1 MPAVGEKIMPTLTE
15 NATALALGL
24 AVKHISKEPTLADA
38 EVFLVGRP
46 HLWSGWES
54 ASESV
59 RDQIITLIKYRP
71 VDLNQTGRFLEEAGR
86 IIFEGGAPFRLA
98 GADLL
103 PDQIT
108 QPPLKETDV
117 YYFQAGFDLDGLI
130 DEKLCA
136 IRTEPTTASSTKW
149 PGEGQ
154 ILLRETQADGYR
166 TFVISEAQRSR
177 LVLDDTALPL
187 LEAPDTPVF
196 SWAKASLYEIAC
208 ALDEAGSDPANH
220 LHQSHRSSL
229 NSIVRNDCCVE
240 ARAGT
245 FYRVNAP
252 TGTGKTVVMQLMGV
266 QSALQGHRVVIAMP
280 NLTDVRNMV
289 EALKRAMSIVAPHLK
304 VAPLHSQRRI
314 AKAGDYYLARGRE
327 DHPYD
332 YRCLLDPCATD
343 GSVSSRDE
351 EPCFNLQLPGER
363 RGRETFKRIRSCPFL
378 NQCGK
383 RTMLEQALA
392 ADIVVVNHH
401 ALISGTTR
409 IAVEGGGGES
419 RSLLELLLRSASLFM
434 VDEIDGLLLSAIDT
448 SVFELPLSNHIEH
461 SSLAELHMEIFGRDT
476 IADVDASTLYRAQRA
491 CNAVILHTT
500 RLLQLALKHL
510 TWPERETVWERAEDQ
525 MIAECLGGDPSVLD
539 GICGYGN
546 QPIPPHLAP
555 LRELLQAF
563 EHNDPLPSPTEV
575 VVSIG
580 KLLETLA
587 KQRKLG
593 LRLNDKKNEK
603 NEKRLEKLKS
613 SLVIRT
619 SLHFIEDSLRTLYA
633 DVPILARAKVA
644 AALKVQQDLSGSAPF
659 SPTPLGPLQR
669 VVYGFKRKQE
679 GFGTW
684 SLQVVAMSGDP
695 HRTLQYL
702 PNLTSKIHAGVNR
715 TFIGFSA
722 TAFFPGASCFD
733 LNAKT
738 LIDVP
743 DAKGNIRF
751 ENVNVSVHVS
761 GAPLDSR
768 LLHVRDLAYELWPWL
783 TSRLAALEQDEM
795 TRPRARL
802 LLVTGSDAEAE
813 QLASTLHEVS
823 GGQRKVAWIRG
834 GKKADRQARLPL
846 ANKLTYDDLVEFA
859 DGPNADVQLLVSS
872 IYPMARG
879 HNIVTS
885 DGMSALGGVV
895 VCVRP
900 LPSSD
905 QTGNNLAHLCYSV
918 GESIE
923 PSATPGL
930 ALLKERAMANR
941 ILNGIRLA
949 PPYFYSQPKAIRF
962 YTIMN
967 VLVTLTQL
975 VGRARRGGT
984 PVTCYLADA
993 AFFDSRYT
1001 WAMLLDR
1008 TIQKLKLDGHWREF
1022 STHHAGLVEAM
1033 TLYIE
1038 AAGPQ
1043 ATAGTQETEGLP
1055 DDDFPED

>member
-1 MPAVGEKIMPTLTE
+1 MLALGEKTMPTLTE

-24 AVKHISKEPTLADA
+24 AIKHISKEPTLADA

-54 ASESV
+54 ASERV

-86 IIFEGGAPFRLA
+86 IIFGGGAPFRVA
-98 GADLL
+98 AADLL
-103 PDQIT
+103 SDQ
-108 QPPLKETDV
+108 QAPPRLKETDV
-117 YYFQAGFDLDGLI
+117 YYFQVGFDLDGLI
-130 DEKLCA
+130 EEKLCA
-136 IRTEPTTASSTKW
+136 IKTESTAPSCTKW
-149 PGEGQ
+149 PTEGQ
-154 ILLRETQADGYR
+154 ILLRETHSDGYR

-177 LVLDDTALPL
+177 LVLDDTRLPL
-187 LEAPDTPVF
+187 VEASDVATF
-196 SWAKASLYEIAC
+196 SWEKASLYEIAS
-208 ALDEAGSDPANH
+208 ALDQAGCDPANH
-220 LHQSHRSSL
+220 LHESHRSSL
-229 NSIVRNDCCVE
+229 NAIVRNDGCVE
-240 ARAGT
+240 AHSGK

-252 TGTGKTVVMQLMGV
+252 TGTGKTVVMQLMGIHT
-266 QSALQGHRVVIAMP
+266 ALQCHRVVIAVP

-289 EALKRAMSIVAPHLK
+289 EALKRSVRIVAPHLK
-304 VAPLHSQRRI
+304 IAPLHSQRRI
-314 AKAGDYYLARGRE
+314 AKAGDYYFARARE

-332 YRCLLDPCATD
+332 YRCLLDACATD
-343 GSVSSRDE
+343 GSVSPRDE

-409 IAVEGGGGES
+409 IATEGGGGES

-461 SSLAELHMEIFGRDT
+461 SSLAELHMEIFGRDS
-476 IADVDASTLYRAQRA
+476 IPDVDASTLYRAQRA

-510 TWPERETVWERAEDQ
+510 TWPDRETVWERAEDQ
-525 MIAECLGGDPSVLD
+525 MIADYLGVDPLVLD
-539 GICGYGN
+539 GVCGYGE
-546 QPIPPHLAP
+546 QAIPPHLAP

-563 EHNDPLPSPTEV
+563 SHNDPLPSPVEV
-575 VVSIG
+575 VVNIG
-580 KLLETLA
+580 ALLSTLA
-587 KQRKLG
+587 KRKNLG
-593 LRLNDKKNEK
+593 QRLNDKKLE
-603 NEKRLEKLKS
+603 RLRS

-619 SLHFIEDSLRTLYA
+619 SLHFIESSLRTLYA
-633 DVPILARAKVA
+633 DVPVLARAKVA
-644 AALKVQQDLSGSAPF
+644 AALRVQQDLSGSAPF

-669 VVYGFKRKQE
+669 VVYGFKRKQD
-679 GFGTW
+679 GRDTW

-761 GAPLDSR
+761 GASLDSR
-768 LLHVRDLAYELWPWL
+768 LIHVRDLAYELWPWL
-783 TSRLAALEQDEM
+783 TSRLAALEQDDS
-795 TRPRARL
+795 TCHRARL

-813 QLASTLHEVS
+813 QLASTLYEIS
-823 GGQRKVAWIRG
+823 AGQCKVAWIRG
-834 GKKADRQARLPL
+834 GKKADRQERLPL

-859 DGPNADVQLLVSS
+859 DGPNADVQLMVSS

-879 HNIVTS
+879 HNIVTR
-885 DGMSALGGVV
+885 DGKSALGGVV

-905 QTGNNLAHLCYSV
+905 QPGNNLAHLCYSV
-918 GESIE
+918 GESVE
-923 PSATPGL
+923 ASPSPGL

-949 PPYFYSQPKAIRF
+949 PPYFYSQPKGIRF
-962 YTIMN
+962 FTIMN

-1001 WAMLLDR
+1001 WAMLLNR
-1008 TIQKLKLDGHWREF
+1008 TIEKLKQDGHWSEF

>member
-1 MPAVGEKIMPTLTE
+1 MSTLTE
-15 NATALALGL
+15 NATALALAL
-24 AVKHISKEPTLADA
+24 ALKHISKEPTLADA

-46 HLWSGWES
+46 HLWSGWE
-54 ASESV
+54 AAPQAV
-59 RDQIITLIKYRP
+59 RDQITTLIKYRP
-71 VDLNQTGRFLEEAGR
+71 VDLNQTGRFLVEAAGV
-86 IIFEGGAPFRLA
+86 IGGGGPFRVA
-98 GADLL
+98 GADLVS
-103 PDQIT
+103 DQDT
-108 QPPLKETDV
+108 PPRLKETDV
-117 YYFQAGFDLDGLI
+117 YYFESGFDLDGLI
-130 DEKLCA
+130 DEKLSA
-136 IRTEPTTASSTKW
+136 VRVDPATAPCTKW
-149 PGEGQ
+149 PAEGNIQ
-154 ILLRETQADGYR
+154 LRETQSDGHR
-166 TFVISEAQRSR
+166 TFLISESQRSR
-177 LVLDDTALPL
+177 LMLDDAPLPL
-187 LEAPDTPVF
+187 VEAPDVATF
-196 SWAKASLYEIAC
+196 SWEKASLYEIAT
-208 ALDEAGSDPANH
+208 ALDQAGCDPANH

-229 NSIVRNDCCVE
+229 DAIVPNQGRVE
-240 ARAGT
+240 AHAGS

-252 TGTGKTVVMQLMGV
+252 TGTGKTVAMVMMGIH
-266 QSALQGHRVVIAMP
+266 SALQGHRVVIAVP

-289 EALKRAMSIVAPHLK
+289 EALKRSVHIVAPHLK

-314 AKAGDYYLARGRE
+314 AKAGDYYLTRGRE

-332 YRCLLDPCATD
+332 YRCLLDACATD
-343 GSVSSRDE
+343 ASVSPRDE

-363 RGRETFKRIRSCPFL
+363 KGRETFKRIRSCPLL

-383 RTMLEQALA
+383 RTMLEQALG

-419 RSLLELLLRSASLFM
+419 RSLLELLIRSASLFM

-461 SSLAELHMEIFGRDT
+461 SSLAELHMEIFGRDS
-476 IADVDASTLYRAQRA
+476 IPDVDASTLYRAQRA

-500 RLLQLALKHL
+500 RLLQLALKHV
-510 TWPERETVWERAEDQ
+510 TWPDRETVWERAEDQ
-525 MIAECLGGDPSVLD
+525 MIADYLGVDPSILD
-539 GICGYGN
+539 GVCGYGD
-546 QPIPPHLAP
+546 QPIPQHLAP

-563 EHNDPLPSPTEV
+563 SHNDPLPSPTEV

-580 KLLETLA
+580 ALLGSLA
-587 KQRKLG
+587 GRKKLG
-593 LRLNDKKNEK
+593 PNLNARKNDNKKDKK
-603 NEKRLEKLKS
+603 LEKLKS

-619 SLHFIEDSLRTLYA
+619 SLHFIESSLRTLYS
-633 DVPILARAKVA
+633 DVPVLARAKVT
-644 AALKVQQDLSGSAPF
+644 AALRVQQDLSGSAPF

-679 GFGTW
+679 GRDTW

-702 PNLTSKIHAGVNR
+702 PNMVSKIHAGVNR

-768 LLHVRDLAYELWPWL
+768 LLHVKDLAYELWEWL
-783 TSRLAALEQDEM
+783 TARLAALEDDAN
-795 TRPRARL
+795 TRHRARL

-813 QLASTLHEVS
+813 QLASTLHEIS

-834 GKKADRQARLPL
+834 GKKTDRQERLPL
-846 ANKLTYDDLVEFA
+846 ANKLSYDDLVEFA

-885 DGMSALGGVV
+885 KGISALGGVV

-905 QTGNNLAHLCYSV
+905 QPANNLGHLCYRV
-918 GESIE
+918 GESVKAS
-923 PSATPGL
+923 PTPGL
-930 ALLKERAMANR
+930 ALLEERAMANR

-949 PPYFYSQPKAIRF
+949 PPYFYSQPRDIRF
-962 YTIMN
+962 FTIMN

-1008 TIQKLKLDGHWREF
+1008 TIEKLKQDGHWGEF

-1038 AAGPQ
+1038 AAG
-1043 ATAGTQETEGLP
+1043 ARAGADTEDTRGLH

>member
-1 MPAVGEKIMPTLTE
+1 MPTLTE
-15 NATALALGL
+15 NAAALALGL
-24 AVKHISKEPTLADA
+24 AIKYISKEPTLADA

-46 HLWSGWES
+46 HLWMGWEG
-54 ASESV
+54 ASEKV
-59 RDQIITLIKYRP
+59 RVQIITLIKYRP

-86 IIFEGGAPFRLA
+86 IMFGGGAPFRVA
-98 GADLL
+98 GDDLL
-103 PDQIT
+103 TELGTTPR
-108 QPPLKETDV
+108 LKETDV
-117 YYFQAGFDLDGLI
+117 YYLQPGFDLDGLI
-130 DEKLCA
+130 EEKLCA
-136 IRTEPTTASSTKW
+136 VKSDPPLSSCNKW
-149 PGEGQ
+149 PAEGQ
-154 ILLRETQADGYR
+154 ILLRETQSDGYR
-166 TFVISEAQRSR
+166 TFVISEEQRSR
-177 LVLDDTALPL
+177 LVLDDTPLPL
-187 LEAPDTPVF
+187 LEAPNTPIF
-196 SWAKASLYEIAC
+196 SWEKASLHEIAR
-208 ALDEAGSDPANH
+208 ALDEAGRDPNNH
-220 LHQSHRSSL
+220 LHQSHCSSL
-229 NSIVRNDCCVE
+229 NSIVRNDGCVE
-240 ARAGT
+240 AQAGK
-245 FYRVNAP
+245 FHRVNAP
-252 TGTGKTVVMQLMGV
+252 TGTGKTVVMELMGIHT
-266 QSALQGHRVVIAMP
+266 ALQGHRVVIAVP

-289 EALKRAMSIVAPHLK
+289 EALKRAVRVVAPHLNI
-304 VAPLHSQRRI
+304 APLHSQRRI
-314 AKAGDYYLARGRE
+314 AKAGDYYIARGRE

-332 YRCLLDPCATD
+332 YRCLLDACATD
-343 GSVSSRDE
+343 GSVSQRDV
-351 EPCFNLQLPGER
+351 EPCFNLQIPGER

-434 VDEIDGLLLSAIDT
+434 VDEIDGLLLSAVDT

-461 SSLAELHMEIFGRDT
+461 SSLAELHMEIFGRDS
-476 IADVDASTLYRAQRA
+476 IPDVDASTLYRAQRA

-510 TWPERETVWERAEDQ
+510 TWPDRETVWERAEDK
-525 MIAECLGGDPSVLD
+525 MIAEYLGLDPLVLD
-539 GICGYGN
+539 GVCGYGE
-546 QPIPPHLAP
+546 QAIPPHLVP

-563 EHNDPLPSPTEV
+563 SHNDPLPSPTEV

-580 KLLETLA
+580 SLLDSLA
-587 KQRKLG
+587 RRKKLG
-593 LRLNDKKNEK
+593 LRLNEKKSEKNDKK
-603 NEKRLEKLKS
+603 LGKLKS

-619 SLHFIEDSLRTLYA
+619 SLHFIETSLRTLYA
-633 DVPILARAKVA
+633 DVPVLARAKVA
-644 AALKVQQDLSGSAPF
+644 AALRVQQDLAGSAPF

-669 VVYGFKRKQE
+669 VVYGFKRKHE
-679 GFGTW
+679 GRDTW

-733 LNAKT
+733 LSAKT

-761 GAPLDSR
+761 GAALDSR
-768 LLHVRDLAYELWPWL
+768 LIHVRDLAYELWPWL
-783 TSRLAALEQDEM
+783 VSRLAALEQDQD
-795 TRPRARL
+795 TCHRARL

-813 QLASTLHEVS
+813 QLASTLYEIS

-834 GKKADRQARLPL
+834 GKKSDRQERLPL
-846 ANKLTYDDLVEFA
+846 ANRLTYDDLVEFA

-879 HNIVTS
+879 HNIVTA
-885 DGMSALGGVV
+885 DGKSALGGVV

-900 LPSSD
+900 LPASD
-905 QTGNNLAHLCYSV
+905 QPGNNLAHLCYSV

-930 ALLKERAMANR
+930 ALLKERAKANR

-949 PPYFYSQPKAIRF
+949 PPYFYSQPKDIRF

-993 AFFDSRYT
+993 AFFDTRFT
-1001 WAMLLDR
+1001 WAMLLER
-1008 TIQKLKLDGHWREF
+1008 TIEKLKQDGHWNEF

-1043 ATAGTQETEGLP
+1043 TTAGTQENEGLP

>member
-1 MPAVGEKIMPTLTE
+1 MPTLTE
-15 NATALALGL
+15 NAATVALAL
-24 AVKHISKEPTLADA
+24 AVKHISKEPILADA

-46 HLWSGWES
+46 HLWSGWAS
-54 ASESV
+54 ASGV
-59 RDQIITLIKYRP
+59 ARDQIITLIKYRP
-71 VDLNQTGRFLEEAGR
+71 IDLNQTGRFLEEVGR
-86 IIFEGGAPFRLA
+86 VMFAPGAPFRVA
-98 GADLL
+98 GIESHDDQVIL
-103 PDQIT
+103 PR
-108 QPPLKETDV
+108 LKETDV
-117 YYFQAGFDLDGLI
+117 YCFKEGFDLEGLI
-130 DEKLCA
+130 EEKL
-136 IRTEPTTASSTKW
+136 RTLQTESAGATCTKW
-149 PGEGQ
+149 PTEGP
-154 ILLRETQADGYR
+154 IVLRETQPDGYR
-166 TFVISEAQRSR
+166 TFVISEEQRPR
-177 LVLDDTALPL
+177 LKLENAALPL
-187 LEAPDTPVF
+187 IDAPAVATF
-196 SWAKASLYEIAC
+196 RWEKASLRKLAV
-208 ALDEAGSDPANH
+208 ALDQAGSDPLSP
-220 LHQSHRSSL
+220 LHKSHQASL
-229 NSIVRNDCCVE
+229 DLIVRSDEDVK
-240 ARAGT
+240 ADAGN

-252 TGTGKTVVMQLMGV
+252 TGTGKTVVMGLMGID
-266 QSALQGHRVVIAMP
+266 SALQGHRVVIAVP

-289 EALKRAMSIVAPHLK
+289 ETLKRSVSVVAPHLK

-314 AKAGDYYLARGRE
+314 ASAADFYLARGRE

-332 YRCLLDPCATD
+332 YRCLLDACATD
-343 GSVSSRDE
+343 GSVSRSDE

-409 IAVEGGGGES
+409 IAVEGSGSES

-461 SSLAELHMEIFGRDT
+461 SSLAELHMEIFGRDS
-476 IADVDASTLYRAQRA
+476 IPDVDATTHYRAQRG

-500 RLLQLALKHL
+500 RLLQLALKHIK
-510 TWPERETVWERAEDQ
+510 WPDRETVWERAEDQ
-525 MIAECLGGDPSVLD
+525 MISDYLGVDRSLLD
-539 GICGYGN
+539 GVCGYVE
-546 QPIPPHLAP
+546 QSIPQHLKP
-555 LRELLQAF
+555 LQELLQTF
-563 EHNDPLPSPTEV
+563 SHNEAQPSPIEV
-575 VVSIG
+575 VVNIG
-580 KLLETLA
+580 KQLA
-587 KQRKLG
+587 DLARQKKLG
-593 LRLNDKKNEK
+593 QKLNEAK
-603 NEKRLEKLKS
+603 LEKLKS
-613 SLVIRT
+613 ALVIRT
-619 SLHFIEDSLRTLYA
+619 SLHFIEDSLRTLYS
-633 DVPILARAKVA
+633 DVPVLARAKVA
-644 AALKVQQDLSGSAPF
+644 AALRVQQDLSGSAPF

-669 VVYGFKRKQE
+669 VVYGFKRKLS
-679 GFGTW
+679 GRDTW
-684 SLQVVAMSGDP
+684 SLQVVALSGDP

-733 LNAKT
+733 LSAKT

-751 ENVNVSVHVS
+751 ENVPVSVHVS
-761 GAPLDSR
+761 GAGLESR
-768 LLHVRDLAYELWPWL
+768 LLNVRDLASELWGWL
-783 TSRLAALEQDEM
+783 TSRLEALEADDN
-795 TRPRARL
+795 TRARARL

-813 QLASTLHEVS
+813 QLASTLHEIS
-823 GGQRKVAWIRG
+823 AGLYKVAWIRG
-834 GKKADRQARLPL
+834 GKKADRQERLPL
-846 ANKLTYDDLVEFA
+846 ANRLTYDDLVEFA
-859 DGPNADVQLLVSS
+859 SGPNADVQLLVSS

-879 HNIVTS
+879 HNIVTKEAK
-885 DGMSALGGVV
+885 SALGGVV

-905 QTGNNLAHLCYSV
+905 QAANNLAHLCYRV
-918 GESIE
+918 GESVL
-923 PSATPGL
+923 PSASPGL
-930 ALLKERAMANR
+930 ALLEERAMANR

-1001 WAMLLDR
+1001 WATLLSR
-1008 TIQKLKLDGHWREF
+1008 TIEKLKEDGHWGEF
-1022 STHHAGLVEAM
+1022 ATHHAGLVEAM
-1033 TLYIE
+1033 MLYIE
-1038 AAGPQ
+1038 ASGPQ
-1043 ATAGTQETEGLP
+1043 KAPGTQELEGL
-1055 DDDFPED
+1055 DDEYFPED

>member
-1 MPAVGEKIMPTLTE
+1 MSTLTE
-15 NATALALGL
+15 SATALALGL
-24 AVKHISKEPTLADA
+24 AIKHISKEPTLADA

-46 HLWSGWES
+46 HLWIGWES
-54 ASESV
+54 ASEV
-59 RDQIITLIKYRP
+59 AREQIITLIKYRP
-71 VDLNQTGRFLEEAGR
+71 VDLNQTGRFLDEARR
-86 IIFEGGAPFRLA
+86 IIFGAGSPFRAA

-103 PDQIT
+103 ASQEVP
-108 QPPLKETDV
+108 PPLTETDV
-117 YYFQAGFDLDGLI
+117 YCFQEGFDLDGLI
-130 DEKLCA
+130 EEKLCA
-136 IRTEPTTASSTKW
+136 IKMEPTAASCTKW
-149 PGEGQ
+149 PVDGQ
-154 ILLRETQADGYR
+154 IILRETQSDGYR
-166 TFVISEAQRSR
+166 TFVIPEAQRSR
-177 LVLDDTALPL
+177 LVLNDTPLPL
-187 LEAPDTPVF
+187 VEAPDVPKF
-196 SWAKASLYEIAC
+196 AWEKASLHELAS
-208 ALDEAGSDPANH
+208 ALDQAGRDPINH

-229 NSIVRNDCCVE
+229 NSIVRNEGRVE
-240 ARAGT
+240 ANAGN

-252 TGTGKTVVMQLMGV
+252 TGTGKTVVMGLMGIHSV
-266 QSALQGHRVVIAMP
+266 LQGHRVVIAVP
-280 NLTDVRNMV
+280 NQTDVRNMV
-289 EALKRAMSIVAPHLK
+289 EALKRSVRIVAPHLK
-304 VAPLHSQRRI
+304 IAPLHSQRRI
-314 AKAGDYYLARGRE
+314 AKAGDFYLARGRE

-332 YRCLLDPCATD
+332 YRCLLDACATD
-343 GSVSSRDE
+343 ESVSPRDE
-351 EPCFNLQLPGER
+351 EPCFNLQIPGER

-383 RTMLEQALA
+383 RTMLEQELA

-419 RSLLELLLRSASLFM
+419 RSLLELLLRTASLFM

-461 SSLAELHMEIFGRDT
+461 SSLAELHMEIFGRDS
-476 IADVDASTLYRAQRA
+476 IPDVDAPTLYRAQRG

-510 TWPERETVWERAEDQ
+510 KWPDRETVWERAEDQ
-525 MIAECLGGDPSVLD
+525 MIADYLGVDPSVLD
-539 GICGYGN
+539 GVCGYGD
-546 QPIPPHLAP
+546 QSIPPHLAP
-555 LRELLQAF
+555 LQELLKAF
-563 EHNDPLPSPTEV
+563 SHNDALPSPMEV
-575 VVSIG
+575 VVNIG
-580 KLLETLA
+580 DLLRTLA
-587 KQRKLG
+587 ARKQLGRKL
-593 LRLNDKKNEK
+593 NDDK
-603 NEKRLEKLKS
+603 LEKLKS

-619 SLHFIEDSLRTLYA
+619 GLHFIETSLRTLYS
-633 DVPILARAKVA
+633 DVPMLARAKVA
-644 AALKVQQDLSGSAPF
+644 AALRVQQDLSGSAPF

-669 VVYGFKRKQE
+669 VVYGFKRKLE
-679 GFGTW
+679 GRDTW

-768 LLHVRDLAYELWPWL
+768 LINVRDLAYELWPWL
-783 TSRLAALEQDEM
+783 TSHLAALEQDAN
-795 TRPRARL
+795 TCHRARL

-813 QLASTLHEVS
+813 QLASTLHEIS
-823 GGQRKVAWIRG
+823 AGQRKVAWIRG
-834 GKKADRQARLPL
+834 GKKTDRQERLPL
-846 ANKLTYDDLVEFA
+846 ANRLTYDDLVEFA
-859 DGPNADVQLLVSS
+859 DGPNADVQLMVSS

-879 HNIVTS
+879 HNIVTA
-885 DGMSALGGVV
+885 DGKSALGGVV

-905 QTGNNLAHLCYSV
+905 QPGNNLAHLCYSV
-918 GESIE
+918 GESVLA
-923 PSATPGL
+923 SANPGL
-930 ALLKERAMANR
+930 ALLAERAMANR

-962 YTIMN
+962 FTIMN

-1001 WAMLLDR
+1001 WAMLLER
-1008 TIQKLKLDGHWREF
+1008 TIYKLKQDGHWSEF

-1038 AAGPQ
+1038 MSGPQ
-1043 ATAGTQETEGLP
+1043 TPAGSQETEGLP